1 MNNEKQLE
9 KSVWYFKTSKEDN
22 LYLQNIEL
30 ELNVFEQMK
39 YELNVIY
46 YESGL

>member
-9 KSVWYFKTSKEDN
+9 KSVWYYKASKEDN